1 MATQTRPRER
11 LSVSDEQLVAG
22 EGVHLDVRPAGFA
35 LRAASAA
42 LDALVYMVGYVGLLI
57 LTMTVLSSDDFPF
70 AIDEALMSAIALSLL
85 VVCLVIAP
93 CVVETLSHGRSVGK
107 LATGLRIVRD
117 DGGASGFRQAL
128 IRSLLGF
135 IELYGTFG
143 GIAIITG
150 LVNGRAKRL
159 GDILAGTTCQRERA
173 PKLRSH
179 LGPMP
184 QQLIAWAGIA
194 DAGRLPDRTARRIL
208 DYLDQA
214 EHLTPAHRDRAA
226 GEIARET
233 LPHVHPIPDVDADTY
248 LRGLAV
254 LRRDREL
261 AALSAIGR
269 RETAL
274 APTLNG
280 MPHSFPDR
288 G

>member
-1 MATQTRPRER
+1 M
-11 LSVSDEQLVAG
+11 LVVG

-42 LDALVYMVGYVGLLI
+42 LDALVYIAGYVGLLI
-57 LTMTVLSSDDFPF
+57 LTMTVLASDDVPF
-70 AIDEALMSAIALSLL
+70 AIDDALLGAIATTLL

-93 CVVETLSHGRSVGK
+93 CVVETLTHGRSVGK

-135 IELYGTFG
+135 IELYGSAG

-150 LVNGRAKRL
+150 LVNSRAKRL

-173 PKLRSH
+173 PKLRRH

-184 QQLIAWAGIA
+184 PQLLGWAAIA
-194 DAGRLPDRTARRIL
+194 DAGRLPDRTSRRIL

-214 EHLTPAHRDRAA
+214 AQLTPSHRDRAA

-261 AALSAIGR
+261 AALTSIAH
-269 RETAL
+269 REAML
-274 APTLNG
+274 APTLTG
-280 MPHSFPDR
+280 MPHAFPDR

>member
-1 MATQTRPRER
+1 MATQMRPRER
-11 LSVSDEQLVAG
+11 LSVTDEQLVAG

-35 LRAASAA
+35 LRAASTA
-42 LDALVYMVGYVGLLI
+42 LDALIYMAGYIGLLI
-57 LTMTVLSSDDFPF
+57 LTMTILSSDDFPI
-70 AIDEALMSAIALSLL
+70 AIDEALLSAIAISLL
-85 VVCLVIAP
+85 VVCLVIVP
-93 CVVETLSHGRSVGK
+93 CVIETLTHGRSVGK
-107 LATGLRIVRD
+107 FATGLRIVRD

-135 IELYGTFG
+135 IEIYGSAG

-150 LVNGRAKRL
+150 LVNARAKRL

-173 PKLRSH
+173 PKLRHH

-184 QQLIAWAGIA
+184 PQLVGWAAIA
-194 DAGRLPDRTARRIL
+194 DAGRLPDRTSRRIL

-214 EHLTPAHRDRAA
+214 AQLTPVHRNRAA

-233 LPHVHPIPDVDADTY
+233 LPHVHPIPNVDADTY

-261 AALSAIGR
+261 AALAAIGR
-269 RETAL
+269 REVAL

-280 MPHSFPDR
+280 MPHAFPDR